1 MDDGQ
6 IIELYH
12 RRDEQAIA
20 ESERKYGRICRCI
33 AQNILSIK
41 EDAEECVNDTWYAA
55 WKRMPPDKPYY
66 AQPVD
71 QPLAGVPCK
80 ETVQWHGNHAVRTG

>member
-33 AQNILSIK
+33 A
-41 EDAEECVNDTWYAA
+41 
-55 WKRMPPDKPYY
+55 
-66 AQPVD
+66 
-71 QPLAGVPCK
+71 
-80 ETVQWHGNHAVRTG
+80 